1 MKEGTSLLDYY
12 LVRKMTA
19 GHKVTKL
26 QRQYEQV
33 YSKLYSDVLYISY
46 PSQENARAKVDCL
59 FSTTL

>member
-12 LVRKMTA
+12 LVGKMTA
-19 GHKVTKL
+19 GHKVTEV

-33 YSKLYSDVLYISY
+33 YSKLYIDAYISY
-46 PSQENARAKVDCL
+46 PSQENARANVDCL